1 MCIQIYTLHISC
13 DHHQY
18 QNTFP
23 CRSARGHNLGHPTR
37 DLTLHHTKHL
47 PASPPSESQL
57 AMCTGELRNATRP
70 VEGTCQACVRKA
82 REKRGWHSGAVRMAP
97 EQWDLEGKISSDPEG
112 FIGAVEAPSSVVVP
126 REGNAVKDGNGTQQ
140 IYKRSV
146 MAGG

>member
-1 MCIQIYTLHISC
+1 MCIQIYTLHVSC

-47 PASPPSESQL
+47 PASPPSESEL

-82 REKRGWHSGAVRMAP
+82 REKRGQKGRRRDNTMTDVRTSIA
-97 EQWDLEGKISSDPEG
+97 G
-112 FIGAVEAPSSVVVP
+112 FEDILA
-126 REGNAVKDGNGTQQ
+126 RLK
-140 IYKRSV
+140 
-146 MAGG
+146 M